1 MEFKSYDELRLNIDL
16 IPNTVALDVITRICD
31 WIVSG
36 GKLDD
41 NYVKTQLKYA
51 SNFIKTEL

>member
-31 WIVSG
+31 WVVSG

>member
-31 WIVSG
+31 WVVSG

-51 SNFIKTEL
+51 SNFIKTDL

>member
-1 MEFKSYDELRLNIDL
+1 MEFKNYDEFRLNIDL